1 MTLLLPASRR
11 GATDFAR
18 DLDLGTVNDPVA
30 LGLLRMRQQ
39 LAALPL
45 GPNAD
50 FRAALRYR
58 LLDLASEPAPVV
70 LRSDWRETAN
80 AALAGWRAPRRAAFA
95 SGLLAVLLVLGGI
108 GLLGSR
114 SLPGDPLYGVKR
126 MAENVQL
133 AAAHG
138 DLAKGHRHLE
148 FAATRLREATALV
161 GRGET
166 VLGAGP
172 NRPVAGGSELDARTS
187 RLVAHTLSDMHW
199 QILAG
204 TRDLTQ
210 YSQQSGN
217 KQPLKFLAAFASQ
230 QQTML
235 GTLVAT
241 NALQSTAAQAIA
253 RRVMT
258 LLTAVK
264 MRATELSQHG
274 SSAGVDS
281 LGPVPCPTT
290 CPAVPPG
297 PSPAAN
303 SSPVS
308 PSPSSS
314 PSTSPGASPA
324 QLPSPTSGNG
334 VASPTGTVPSAPVV
348 PTPTLAPPSSPV
360 DTGSPTPSDSSTPS
374 DSPYPPDSST
384 PSPTAPPSTS
394 DVSPTDTT
402 SPVASQSPPA
412 TSPSVANSDSPAP
425 SLAATSSLLVAPS
438 PSAG

>member
-11 GATDFAR
+11 SATDFAR
-18 DLDLGTVNDPVA
+18 ALDLGTVNDPVA

-39 LAALPL
+39 LAACPL
-45 GPNAD
+45 GPSAD
-50 FRAALRYR
+50 FQAALRYR

-70 LRSDWRETAN
+70 LRSGWTQPAN

-95 SGLLAVLLVLGGI
+95 TGLLAVLLVLGGI

-133 AAAHG
+133 ATAHG
-138 DLAKGHRHLE
+138 DLAKGHRHLQ

-161 GRGET
+161 GRGDT

-172 NRPVAGGSELDARTS
+172 DRPVAGGSGLDARTS
-187 RLVAHTLSDMHW
+187 ALVAHTLSDMRS

-210 YSQQSGN
+210 YSQESGS
-217 KQPLKFLAAFASQ
+217 KEPLTFLATFARQ
-230 QQTML
+230 QQAML
-235 GTLVAT
+235 RTLVAT
-241 NALQSTAAQAIA
+241 KALQSTPAQAIA
-253 RRVMT
+253 SRVMT
-258 LLTAVK
+258 LLTAVN

-281 LGPVPCPTT
+281 LGPCPITMTCPT
-290 CPAVPPG
+290 APPG
-297 PSPAAN
+297 ASPAAN

-314 PSTSPGASPA
+314 PSTSPDSSPA

-334 VASPTGTVPSAPVV
+334 VASPTGTVPSAPAV
-348 PTPTLAPPSSPV
+348 PTPTLSPPSPV

-438 PSAG
+438 PSPG

>member
-11 GATDFAR
+11 SATDFAR
-18 DLDLGTVNDPVA
+18 ALDLGTVNDPVA
-30 LGLLRMRQQ
+30 LALLRMSQQ
-39 LAALPL
+39 LAARPL
-45 GPNAD
+45 GPSAD
-50 FRAALRYR
+50 FQAALRYR

-70 LRSDWRETAN
+70 LRSGWTESAN

-138 DLAKGHRHLE
+138 DLAKGHRHLQ

-161 GRGET
+161 GRGDT

-172 NRPVAGGSELDARTS
+172 DRPVAGGSELDARTS
-187 RLVAHTLSDMHW
+187 ALVVLTLSDMNS
-199 QILAG
+199 QIVAG

-210 YSQQSGN
+210 YSQESGN
-217 KQPLKFLAAFASQ
+217 KQPLAFLAKFADQ
-230 QQTML
+230 QQAML
-235 GTLVAT
+235 RTLVAT
-241 NALQSTAAQAIA
+241 KALQSTPAQAIA
-253 RRVMT
+253 DRVMS
-258 LLTAVK
+258 LLFDVNQ
-264 MRATELSQHG
+264 RAAALSRHG
-274 SSAGVDS
+274 SSAGVDN
-281 LGPVPCPTT
+281 LGPCPITMTCPT
-290 CPAVPPG
+290 APPG
-297 PSPAAN
+297 ASPAAN

-308 PSPSSS
+308 PPSSS
-314 PSTSPGASPA
+314 PSTSPDASPA

-348 PTPTLAPPSSPV
+348 PTPTLSPPSPV

-425 SLAATSSLLVAPS
+425 SLAGTSSLLVAPS
-438 PSAG
+438 PSPG